1 MEEISTAR
9 RLRGESLSED
19 HLEDFTEIR
28 NSESLEESLV
38 YMEKHNN

>member
-9 RLRGESLSED
+9 RLRGESLNED
-19 HLEDFTEIR
+19 HLGGFTEIR